1 MIKIGHTVMFD
12 SSIDYSKIHFSA
24 PVVQGDRYFIQAQ
37 HETESIM
44 TQFNRWMCAKNDLVD
59 DAGTMSTQLDVLI
72 AGTDTEVSPFIEFV
86 SDFEDA
92 MLRAAKEHKSE
103 WFPSKDISDD
113 WLDGAFHSG
122 FKQVKKSNDAVMR
135 LRVSKDMHVYTSERE
150 EATHADV
157 KDGSTIALIVH
168 MEGLWFTKSRFGLTW
183 KVVQAKIKK
192 EKAPSRRY
200 MFDDATPEPLL
211 DNVFPEEVM

>member
-1 MIKIGHTVMFD
+1 MFD
-12 SSIDYSKIHFSA
+12 STIDYSKIAFST

-37 HETESIM
+37 HETDPIL
-44 TQFNRWMCAKNDLVD
+44 TQFNRWMRSKTDLVND
-59 DAGTMSTQLDVLI
+59 EGVVSPTLDVLI
-72 AGTDTEVSPFIEFV
+72 SGRDTAVSPFIEFV

-92 MLRAAKEHKSE
+92 MLKAAKEKKGE
-103 WFPSKDISDD
+103 WFPGKDISND
-113 WLDGAFHSG
+113 WLDGAFHAG

-150 EATHADV
+150 DATAVDV
-157 KDGSTIALIVH
+157 KDGSTIAIIVQ

-183 KVVQAKIKK
+183 KVMQTKIKN

-200 MFDDATPEPLL
+200 MFDDDAVPDPVL
-211 DNVFPEEVM
+211 DNVFPEDVM